1 MYEEPIHGRRFSA
14 DASRE
19 CLAEA
24 ASADVSLRILLAE
37 DTEIAAEM
45 MLAMAE
51 RLDVE
56 MDVAHNGLDAIVMV
70 HEAIAEGRPYS
81 LLLMDAM
88 MPVLDGVETARRL
101 RQEGLTRDMLPIIAV
116 TAATDLDEVRTYR
129 DAGMQAFLEKP
140 VSLED
145 LRATLKAWKHR
156 PGRTVDNKRK
166 STLEE
171 LQQQFDLRKRTAVAA
186 LDAALAGGEFT
197 EECVMELRTLLHK
210 IAGTA
215 GSFGEASLS
224 EDTRALEGELMKV
237 FFDNGDVGHVI
248 ARAREILGEA
258 I

>member
-1 MYEEPIHGRRFSA
+1 MYETPSHESRF
-14 DASRE
+14 
-19 CLAEA
+19 LA
-24 ASADVSLRILLAE
+24 ASAQACDAENASASAALRILLAE
-37 DTEIAAEM
+37 DTEISAEM

-51 RLDVE
+51 RLEVE
-56 MDVAHNGLDAIVMV
+56 MDVARNGL
-70 HEAIAEGRPYS
+70 EAIAMVHAAVAEERPYS

-101 RQEGLTRDMLPIIAV
+101 RAEGLTREILPIIAV

-145 LRATLKAWKHR
+145 FRATLKAWKHA
-156 PGRTVDNKRK
+156 PGKQVDNKRK
-166 STLEE
+166 NTLEE
-171 LQQQFDLRKRTAVAA
+171 LQQQFDQRKRTAIAA
-186 LDAALAGGEFT
+186 LDAALEDGDYA
-197 EECVMELRTLLHK
+197 EETVVHLRMLLHK

-224 EDTRALEGELMKV
+224 EDARDLEGELMRA
-237 FFDNGDVGHVI
+237 FFDGGDVGGVI
-248 ARAREILGEA
+248 ARARQVLGKA

>member
-1 MYEEPIHGRRFSA
+1 MYEEPLHGRRFSA
-14 DASRE
+14 EADRGHV
-19 CLAEA
+19 AEP

-81 LLLMDAM
+81 LVLMDAM

-101 RQEGLTRDMLPIIAV
+101 RQEGLDRDMLPIIAV
-116 TAATDLDEVRTYR
+116 TAATDLNEVRTYR

-145 LRATLKAWKHR
+145 LRATLKAWKHT
-156 PGRTVDNKRK
+156 PGKQVDNKRK
-166 STLEE
+166 NTLEE
-171 LQQQFDLRKRTAVAA
+171 LQKQFDQRKQTAVAA
-186 LDAALAGGEFT
+186 LDEALEDGEFT
-197 EECVMELRTLLHK
+197 EECVMEIRTLLHK

-224 EDTRALEGELMKV
+224 EDARALEGDLMKV
-237 FFDNGDVGHVI
+237 FFDNGDVGRVI
-248 ARAREILGEA
+248 ARARKILGEA